1 MTASTPDAIP
11 AELPTDIGW
20 GWLDWRLMFFDGDG
34 GDADDAPD
42 LIPAAGAIV
51 TATPNVQLASHL
63 TGTTFTAGKRAIH
76 GIIDTQ
82 GRLCRKNSASG
93 MPEATPG
100 LPVIATDSAAL
111 TSQGFAY
118 EITVA
123 HPALTIGKF
132 STQVSAGER
141 VDLAK
146 RIGQSA
152 PPGTQV
158 AVLTPEIRAEIAR
171 AVASVT
177 PTLPDDLVTADDL
190 KQALAGVKVDT
201 SGLATTDALQQ
212 VQTELGTKVD
222 EGVLVDLATKT
233 ELAGLAT
240 PEQIAKAIA
249 DNNLKLEEGDR
260 TVGVAAEVVADKTV
274 LTLTTAYGREIA
286 VPLPAAAGLTRAL
299 WRLSWDHMQG
309 QGSGA
314 WLSREG
320 GVCALRMDNP
330 RFDRGLV
337 FFTPPVGFQPAVL
350 ATEEPALLVAT
361 ITGRAQVV
369 ADTIVTPSAIAEG
382 QIIGTARWYRPSV
395 GDPWSLAAEIDG
407 AWMNKDAGGDDLR
420 TEFKSAAFQWVTNDA
435 TAPDPAA
442 FTGSAG
448 GKVAAVAL
456 GGKA

>member
-1 MTASTPDAIP
+1 MTAKTPDAVP
-11 AELPTDIGW
+11 TELPTDIGW

-63 TGTTFTAGKRAIH
+63 TGTTFTAGKRAIQ

-111 TSQGFAY
+111 SSQGFAY
-118 EITVA
+118 EITVS
-123 HPALTIGKF
+123 HPALKIGKF

-146 RIGQSA
+146 RIGQA
-152 PPGTQV
+152 VPPGTQV
-158 AVLTPEIRAEIAR
+158 SVLTSEVRAEIAK

-177 PTLPDDLVTADDL
+177 PTLPDDIVTADEL
-190 KQALAGVKVDT
+190 KQAIAGVKVDT
-201 SGLATTDALQQ
+201 SGLAT
-212 VQTELGTKVD
+212 
-222 EGVLVDLATKT
+222 
-233 ELAGLAT
+233 
-240 PEQIAKAIA
+240 PEQVTKAIA

-260 TVGVAAEVVADKTV
+260 TVNVAAEVVADKTV

-286 VPLPAAAGLTRAL
+286 VPLPTAVGLTRAL
-299 WRLSWDHMQG
+299 WRLNWDHMQG

-337 FFTPPVGFQPAVL
+337 FFTPPAGFQPATP
-350 ATEEPALLVAT
+350 ATEDPALLMAMIV
-361 ITGRAQVV
+361 GRVQVV
-369 ADTIVTPSAIAEG
+369 ADSVVTPSAIADG
-382 QIIGTARWYRPSV
+382 QIIGTAKWYRASKT
-395 GDPWSLAAEIDG
+395 DPWSLAAEIDG
-407 AWMNKDAGGDDLR
+407 AWMNKDSGGADLR
-420 TEFKSAAFQWVTNDA
+420 TEFKSASFQWVTNDA
-435 TAPDPAA
+435 TVSDPAA
-442 FTGSAG
+442 FTGSDG